1 MRLNLIKAAVVACSL
16 TVVNASAGTAI
27 GVKYNSTTSNNE
39 IYSIDLDTGAE
50 TLLKTFTVST
60 GATVIYDGP
69 VTDFVNGTVIIETS
83 AGAGSPGPLVV
94 YDVESNT
101 VTEASSATTSNYYVT
116 AAPSSGGLT
125 SSISLGDSATLTAAK
140 SYAGGLAAM
149 NMASS
154 SISLSLGGQEGIGIG
169 TGYVDGHSALAIG
182 GVKSLSSNVRLSL
195 HGSYSGSIS
204 QGGVG
209 AGIAW
214 GFK

>member
-60 GATVIYDGP
+60 GETVIYDGP
-69 VTDFVNGTVIIETS
+69 VTDFVNGTVIIETRGS
-83 AGAGSPGPLVV
+83 LGGAGPLVV

-101 VTEASSATTSNYYVT
+101 VTETSSVPSSTYIT

-169 TGYVDGHSALAIG
+169 TGYVDGHSAIAIG
-182 GVKSLSSNVRLSL
+182 GVKSISSNVRVSL
-195 HGSYSGSIS
+195 HGSYSGSVS